1 MLIWLGIALLA
12 VGCGADQQSR
22 SGADGEGYPLVTETR
37 PEYQPA
43 VTTESGAV
51 VRLPLKPSEYE
62 VDPTPTCERMM
73 ATFHDGSTP
82 ARRPVVVPPRPGLRA
97 KAVSS
102 HEVELTWWFESLP
115 SECRPKQL
123 LLSVTA
129 GDHVGATPTTKEIAV
144 ADLSGAMRIVY
155 PEFLPPPDVAMA
167 SSLSADGHH
176 SRLARVLISR

>member
-1 MLIWLGIALLA
+1 
-12 VGCGADQQSR
+12 
-22 SGADGEGYPLVTETR
+22 
-37 PEYQPA
+37 
-43 VTTESGAV
+43 
-51 VRLPLKPSEYE
+51 
-62 VDPTPTCERMM
+62 
-73 ATFHDGSTP
+73 
-82 ARRPVVVPPRPGLRA
+82 
-97 KAVSS
+97 VSS